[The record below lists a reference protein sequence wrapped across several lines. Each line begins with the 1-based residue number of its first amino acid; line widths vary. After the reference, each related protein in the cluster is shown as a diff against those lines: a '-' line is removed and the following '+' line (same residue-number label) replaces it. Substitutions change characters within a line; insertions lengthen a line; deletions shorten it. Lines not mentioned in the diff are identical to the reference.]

1 MFLIKT
7 TIRKKVNTMIK
18 ATLAECG
25 NIGSGTEYVVER
37 GDVIMKMLNNFNSI
51 DSSVIQK
58 VAEQFGTPLYLYDEK
73 TIIEKC
79 KSLLA
84 MPNAYGLSVRY
95 AMKANSTKA
104 LLKIINSQGLK
115 IDASSMNEVRRAH
128 IAGISYKEIILTT
141 QEVPR
146 NHEMQALKDMI
157 NQGLKYNV
165 CSLQQLFNIGDF
177 AAEGKIALAIRIH
190 PGIGSGESA
199 TRNTG
204 DKYSCFGI
212 HLSDI
217 SQAFKYAKSKNLTF
231 DHVHVHIGSGA
242 APDIWQNNI
251 DLEINII
258 EEYFPDAQIVS
269 FGGGLREAR
278 MPYEKSAD
286 IYRLGNYAKEKIEQF
301 YQRTNR
307 KLKMEIE
314 PGNYVVANAGFVI
327 TSVIDKKKTGN
338 DGLNFLV
345 LDGGMELNTRPL
357 LYASQHPFY
366 IVSKSGKLLSSE
378 FDEKSKDDFQ
388 AVLVG
393 RCCESG
399 DSQCLNVDGLNT
411 PRKMTEPEIGDY
423 IAIGGTGAYC
433 STMSPMNYNSHGQ
446 VSEILYTFD
455 HKLKEIRSKQ
465 TLEQLISNEI

>member
-1 MFLIKT
+1 MGK
-7 TIRKKVNTMIK
+7 
-18 ATLAECG
+18 
-25 NIGSGTEYVVER
+25 
-37 GDVIMKMLNNFNSI
+37 LNNLNRI
-51 DSSVIQK
+51 DSNIIK
-58 VAEQFGTPLYLYDEK
+58 KAAEQFGTPFYLYDEN

-84 MPNAYGLSVRY
+84 MPNAYGLTVRY

-104 LLKIINSQGLK
+104 LLQIINKQGLK

-128 IAGISYKEIILTT
+128 IAGISYKDIILTT
-141 QEVPR
+141 QEIPL
-146 NHEMQALKDMI
+146 NHEMQTLKEMI
-157 NQGLKYNV
+157 SQGLKYNV
-165 CSLQQLFNIGDF
+165 CSLQQLFNMGDF
-177 AAEGKIALAIRIH
+177 ATENKIALAIRVH
-190 PGIGSGESA
+190 PGVGSGESA

-217 SQAFKYAKSKNLTF
+217 SYALEYAKNKNLIF

-251 DLEINII
+251 DLELSII
-258 EEYFPDAQIVS
+258 EKYFPDAKIVS

-278 MPYEKSAD
+278 MPNENPAD
-286 IYRLGNYAKEKIEQF
+286 INELGCYAKEKIEQF
-301 YQRTNR
+301 YQRTRR
-307 KLKMEIE
+307 KLGMEIE

-327 TSVIDKKKTGN
+327 TSVIDKKKTGV

-345 LDGGMELNTRPL
+345 LDGGMELNARPL

-366 IVSKSGKLLSSE
+366 IVSKSGDLLSSE
-378 FDEKSKDDFQ
+378 FDERSKDDFQ

-399 DSQCLNVDGLNT
+399 DSQCLNVDGVNT
-411 PRKMTEPEIGDY
+411 PRRMAEPETGDY

-446 VSEILYTFD
+446 ASEILYTTD
-455 HKLKEIRSKQ
+455 YELKEIRSRQ